1 MLYTVYR
8 ECIID
13 TAATAHRHAE
23 PAPLPLRLMLRS
35 LVLLLSCLPGR
46 AAPAAPPLDPALR
59 EQVIMIPAGPDGAV
73 ALETTVFRPPGPGP
87 FPLLII
93 NHGKQAGDPH
103 QQTRDRFVYM
113 ASAFV
118 RRGYAVL
125 VPMRTGYAHSTGTYR
140 DHGCDMRANG
150 ASQAAD
156 IADVVRYAR
165 GQRWIDSSRI
175 VAAGQSYGGLAALAL
190 AAQPVPGLRGVLN
203 FAGGLRN
210 DDCDWQGALVAAYA
224 SYGAGASVPSLWFYG
239 ANDSY
244 FPPALARRMVQ
255 AYQQAGGRARLV
267 AYGAFKRDAHV
278 MLASRDGQPVWLPQT
293 ENFLRSIGMPARPI
307 YAIAAPPPPA
317 PSHYAV
323 LGDIDAVP
331 FLGDRG
337 RAAYRSFLQ
346 RGTPRAFAVSPSGA
360 WGWAEEGED
369 PNRRALDV
377 CQGSS
382 PEPCQLYSVDDSV
395 VWPKDTASGRTD

>member
-1 MLYTVYR
+1 MLN
-8 ECIID
+8 C
-13 TAATAHRHAE
+13 A
-23 PAPLPLRLMLRS
+23 
-35 LVLLLSCLPGR
+35 PGR
-46 AAPAAPPLDPALR
+46 AAEAPRPLDQALR
-59 EQVIMIPAGPDGAV
+59 EQIVMIPAGPAGDV

-103 QQTRDRFVYM
+103 LQTRDRFVYM

-125 VPMRTGYAHSTGTYR
+125 VPMRTGYARSTGTYR
-140 DHGCDMRANG
+140 DFGCDMRANG
-150 ASQAAD
+150 EAQAAD
-156 IADVVRYAR
+156 IADVIRYAR
-165 GQRWIDSSRI
+165 GQSWIDSGRI
-175 VAAGQSYGGLAALAL
+175 IAAGQSYGGLATMAL
-190 AAQPVPGLRGVLN
+190 AAHPVPGLRGVLN
-203 FAGGLRN
+203 FAGGLR
-210 DDCDWQGALVAAYA
+210 DDNCDWQNSLVQAYT
-224 SYGAGASVPSLWFYG
+224 SYGAGDSVPSLWFYG

-244 FPPALARRMVQ
+244 FAPALAQRMWQ
-255 AYQQAGGRARLV
+255 AYQQAGGHARLI
-267 AYGAFKRDAHV
+267 AYGRFKRDAHV
-278 MLASRDGQPVWLPQT
+278 MLASRDGQPIWLPQT
-293 ENFLRSIGMPARPI
+293 DVFLRSIGMPARQI
-307 YAIAAPPPPA
+307 YAIAEPPPPS
-317 PSHYAV
+317 PSNFAV
-323 LGDIDAVP
+323 LDDVEAVP
-331 FLGDRG
+331 FLGDSG

-382 PEPCQLYSVDDSV
+382 NAPCQLYSVDDNV